1 MMKTGLK
8 ILHTESH
15 RQWGG
20 QERRVFT
27 ECRWMRRQ
35 GHHVILLA
43 PGQSEIYKRG
53 SQEGW
58 EVYDVPF
65 TRIGMLKDFFR
76 VRALLRKI
84 RPDVLNTHGN
94 TDSKV
99 ALTAARGLEIPCVI
113 RSRHSTPAVSNS
125 WYNRLLYR
133 EFSDYI
139 FATANCVTDQLVR
152 DLDIST
158 DRIFTLPSGV
168 IPRSDLPA
176 HEDARQSLSAELGL
190 DAETRFIG
198 FVGRLSNEKGL
209 TFLIDAFSKI
219 RDMLPDY
226 HLVLV
231 GEGGFLSTLEAQVRE
246 KNLRDRVHFLGYR
259 ENPWPYFRAFDCFVL
274 ASSKYEGTA
283 QVVLQAMFAECP
295 VVGTNAGGIPDV
307 ISHEETGLLVPPDN
321 ADLLAEAIL
330 KTLRDE
336 TSAKRRTQN
345 ALQYVH
351 ANRTLDKMCEKIL
364 EIYKKRLF

>member
-1 MMKTGLK
+1 MILK

-15 RQWGG
+15 REWGG

-27 ECRWMRRQ
+27 ECRWMSQ
-35 GHHVILLA
+35 KGHHIILLA
-43 PGQSEIYKRG
+43 PGQSEVYRRG
-53 SQEGW
+53 DKEGW
-58 EVYDVPF
+58 EVYDIPF

-76 VRALLRKI
+76 VRALLGKI

-99 ALTAARGLEIPCVI
+99 ALTAASGLKIPCVI
-113 RSRHSTPAVSNS
+113 RSRHSAPAVSNS

-133 EFSDYI
+133 DFSDYI
-139 FATANCVTDQLVR
+139 LATANCVTHQLVR

-168 IPRSDLPA
+168 IPCSDLPE

-190 DAETRFIG
+190 DAETKFIG

-209 TFLIDAFSKI
+209 TFLIDAFFKI
-219 RDMLPDY
+219 RDIIPKY

-246 KNLRDRVHFLGYR
+246 KNLRDRVHFPGYR
-259 ENPWPYFRAFDCFVL
+259 ENPWPYFRAFDCFIL

-283 QVVLQAMFAECP
+283 QVILQAMFAECP

-307 ISHEETGLLVPPDN
+307 ITHEETGLLTPPDN

-330 KTLRDE
+330 KTLGDE
-336 TSAKRRTQN
+336 TSAKRRTEN
-345 ALQYVH
+345 ALRYVQ
-351 ANRTLDKMCEKIL
+351 ANHTVDKMGEKIL
-364 EIYKKRLF
+364 EIYRKRLF